1 MQESKTPNS
10 KREIL
15 KKQGTLNPHPERV
28 SDPLFL
34 ENDFFDPLDLVQT
47 KYEMLRRVREEGHSV
62 TSAAESFGFSRV
74 SFYKTQAAFEE
85 YGLVG
90 LVPSRRGPHGAHKLS
105 EIVIDFLL
113 QSVDQDKS
121 LRPPSLAKLVE
132 ERFGFSLHPRTIE
145 KALVQCQKKPRS
157 KI

>member
-1 MQESKTPNS
+1 MQVSNASDS

-15 KKQGTLNPHPERV
+15 KQQGTLNPHPEDVR
-28 SDPLFL
+28 DPLFA
-34 ENDFFDPLDLVQT
+34 ENDFFDPLDLVQV
-47 KYEMLRRVREEGHSV
+47 KYEMLRRVSEDGHSV

-74 SFYKTQAAFEE
+74 SFYKAQAAFKED
-85 YGLVG
+85 GLAG

-105 EIVIDFLL
+105 EAVIDFLL
-113 QSVDQDKS
+113 QALDEDKS
-121 LRPPSLAKLVE
+121 RRAVTLAKLVE

-145 KALVQCQKKPRS
+145 KAMVQRQKKPRA

>member
-1 MQESKTPNS
+1 MQQSKASDS

-15 KKQGTLNPHPERV
+15 KQQGTLNPRPQDVR
-28 SDPLFL
+28 DPLFL

-47 KYEMLRRVREEGHSV
+47 KYEMLRRVSEDGHSV
-62 TSAAESFGFSRV
+62 KCAAESFGFSRV
-74 SFYKTQAAFEE
+74 SFYKAQAAFSEH
-85 YGLVG
+85 GLAG

-105 EIVIDFLL
+105 EAVIDFLF
-113 QSVDQDKS
+113 QAMDEDKS
-121 LRPPSLAKLVE
+121 LRPVTLAKLVE

-145 KALVQCQKKPRS
+145 KALVQRQKKPRA

>member
-1 MQESKTPNS
+1 MQQSKASDS

-15 KKQGTLNPHPERV
+15 KQQGTLNPCPQDVR
-28 SDPLFL
+28 DPLFL

-47 KYEMLRRVREEGHSV
+47 KYEMLRRVSEDGHSV
-62 TSAAESFGFSRV
+62 KSAAESFGFSRV
-74 SFYKTQAAFEE
+74 SFYKAQAAFNEH
-85 YGLVG
+85 GLAG

-105 EIVIDFLL
+105 ETVTDFLL
-113 QSVDQDKS
+113 QAAREDKS
-121 LRPPSLAKLVE
+121 RRPVTLARLVE

-145 KALVQCQKKPRS
+145 KALAQRQKKPRA